1 MEYLLWEKNTPGFNE
16 EYGQPAPSLT
26 PFLSDNSDG
35 KKRGALLSR
44 PAADIPVVLFMR
56 ENRFQKC

>member
-26 PFLSDNSDG
+26 PFLSDNQTE
-35 KKRGALLSR
+35 KKRLRLLSR
-44 PAADIPVVLFMR
+44 PAAMFR
-56 ENRFQKC
+56 SCFS

>member
-35 KKRGALLSR
+35 KKEAALLSR
-44 PAADIPVVLFMR
+44 RRRIFR
-56 ENRFQKC
+56 SCFS